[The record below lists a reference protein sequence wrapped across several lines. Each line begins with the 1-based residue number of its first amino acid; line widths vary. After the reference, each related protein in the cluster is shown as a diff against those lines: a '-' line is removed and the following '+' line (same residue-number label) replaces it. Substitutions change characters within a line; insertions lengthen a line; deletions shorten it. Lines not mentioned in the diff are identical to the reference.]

1 MVDPV
6 HGKWASAFFNG
17 DFFLVEAK
25 SGYRNCVSDPERYQC
40 HLAAGA
46 TDEEL
51 GQAVAEALVQSRFVT
66 PENSEEFD
74 RLFDPSRIAASY
86 AAWIAS
92 LLERYQYKSKNPLFK
107 KMLLCNI
114 SLVAGEIKIS
124 PTIHKKLELWGREK
138 GDGIEDVFIALE
150 SPAEK
155 IGQALRMAFGRCE
168 Q

>member
-1 MVDPV
+1 MDPV
-6 HGKWASAFFNG
+6 HEKWASAFFNG

-25 SGYRNCVSDPERYQC
+25 SGYRSCVSDSERYQC
-40 HLAAGA
+40 QMAAGA

-51 GQAVAEALVQSRFVT
+51 GQAVVEALTQSRFVT

-74 RLFDPSRIAASY
+74 RLFDPARIAASY
-86 AAWIAS
+86 AAWTAS
-92 LLERYQYKSKNPLFK
+92 LLEKNQYKNKNSLFK

-114 SLVAGEIKIS
+114 SMIAGEIKIS

-138 GDGIEDVFIALE
+138 GDGIEDFFVAVD
-150 SPAEK
+150 SPVEK
-155 IGQALRMAFGRCE
+155 IGQTLRTAFSRCE

>member
-6 HGKWASAFFNG
+6 HEKWASAFFNG

-25 SGYRNCVSDPERYQC
+25 SGYRSCVSDSERYQC
-40 HLAAGA
+40 HLTAGA

-51 GQAVAEALVQSRFVT
+51 GQAVVEALTQSRFVT

-74 RLFDPSRIAASY
+74 QLFDPARIAASY
-86 AAWIAS
+86 VAWTTS
-92 LLERYQYKSKNPLFK
+92 LIEKYQYKSKGALFK
-107 KMLLCNI
+107 KMVLCNI
-114 SLVAGEIKIS
+114 SMVDGDIKIS

-138 GDGIEDVFIALE
+138 GDGIEDSFVAVD
-150 SPAEK
+150 SPVEK
-155 IGQALRMAFGRCE
+155 IGQALRTAFGRCE